1 MGLRPDRNDAN
12 DNDAFLKSI
21 LQNHKCSN
29 GLYNTLQG
37 TMARLH

>member
-12 DNDAFLKSI
+12 DNNAFLKSI

-29 GLYNTLQG
+29 GLYITLQG